1 MFTAGA
7 CGSGLANS
15 LELPNDDFLLEGD
28 NNDSAS
34 CTVGVRDVVSTAN
47 LEFPDGESPEFFESG
62 IFADVFRWRVLGFE
76 ESTAAFSCEGVTGSE
91 ICRKEFRLSCSGEH
105 GAERLTRG
113 AGKERELDEL
123 SSRAWGDIGR
133 AKGRGLSEENDLLPE
148 GGLSSF

>member
-1 MFTAGA
+1 M
-7 CGSGLANS
+7 
-15 LELPNDDFLLEGD
+15 
-28 NNDSAS
+28 
-34 CTVGVRDVVSTAN
+34 VSTAN

-76 ESTAAFSCEGVTGSE
+76 ESTAAFSCEGVIGSE

-123 SSRAWGDIGR
+123 SSRAKGER
-133 AKGRGLSEENDLLPE
+133 AWSFRGK
-148 GGLSSF
+148 